1 MISDSLGTFLE
12 GFWKKLIFMIFIIF
26 QIFRSPPDSTDFH
39 LVLFI
44 FLDPDGHFNFRS
56 SAGPPE
62 AKSDPNGLG
71 FFLEQRY
78 FVALS

>member
-1 MISDSLGTFLE
+1 MEKVDFKDFSIFFYFSVTP
-12 GFWKKLIFMIFIIF
+12 GFN
-26 QIFRSPPDSTDFH
+26 
-39 LVLFI
+39 LVLLI
-44 FLDPDGHFNFRS
+44 LLDPDGYFNFRS